1 MEAPLENSYREPV
14 ARLSDLSPEGFD
26 GLTGEGLAH
35 FDALKFMVASLPGID
50 QMERDRILREFDMLR
65 AGFLPFGQRPAV
77 ERMNTPLPSVADILR
92 PRLHGI
98 GAKLKLEGILGQNT
112 QIVHALGK
120 IARIAPTTLTVLL
133 EGKIGSGK
141 ELFARIIHVNSGR
154 DKLVSVNCSAIPAE
168 LVKSEL
174 FGHVRGAFTGAS
186 TTRKGKFEEA
196 SKGTLFLDEIG
207 DLAPKAQAKLLRVL
221 DLGEIQRVGSDQSLS
236 VDVRIIAATN
246 RNLEDMVTAGLFRE
260 DLYYRL
266 NICHFRIP
274 PLRERRDEILLLYQY
289 FVNSC
294 LGESGRTAP
303 TFENDVFHYLFEVY
317 PFPGNIRELKN
328 LSLYIAEIF
337 DGHPIGFADLPERY
351 RRYYDAW
358 YRQDTRNAVDPRQT
372 ARENAEKNFLL
383 ALLHQHQGNIPAV
396 CRELSLSRS
405 RVYQLLQKYG
415 IRTTG
420 FRNGVSSVS

>member
-1 MEAPLENSYREPV
+1 M
-14 ARLSDLSPEGFD
+14 
-26 GLTGEGLAH
+26 
-35 FDALKFMVASLPGID
+35 
-50 QMERDRILREFDMLR
+50 
-65 AGFLPFGQRPAV
+65 
-77 ERMNTPLPSVADILR
+77 
-92 PRLHGI
+92 
-98 GAKLKLEGILGQNT
+98 
-112 QIVHALGK
+112 
-120 IARIAPTTLTVLL
+120 LL
-133 EGKIGSGK
+133 EGETGSGK

-154 DKLVSVNCSAIPAE
+154 DKLVSVNCSAIPVE
-168 LVKSEL
+168 LVESEL

-207 DLAPKAQAKLLRVL
+207 DLAPKAQARLLRVL
-221 DLGEIQRVGSDQSLS
+221 DLGEIQRFGSDQSLS

-289 FVNSC
+289 FVKSC

-372 ARENAEKNFLL
+372 ARENAEKTSFSRFCTSTR
-383 ALLHQHQGNIPAV
+383 ATSWPSAGNSP
-396 CRELSLSRS
+396 CRGSASIS
-405 RVYQLLQKYG
+405 
-415 IRTTG
+415 
-420 FRNGVSSVS
+420 FCRNMA